1 MCHRVDINITIQLTE
16 GKKVTRN
23 VPSLIFRLTLI
34 KMHLM
39 YHLTE

>member
-16 GKKVTRN
+16 GKKVTRS
-23 VPSLIFRLTLI
+23 VLSLIFSLTLI